1 MVRKATRLPNGT
13 RISDQVSLG
22 VLTATVPA
30 ALVDAV
36 LAETGRQSQRQRQL
50 PARLV
55 VYYVMALALYAQSSY
70 GEVLRGLL
78 EGVRWLR
85 LGGAELAVA
94 TKSAVTRARVRLGT
108 APVRVLFER
117 LARPFATPG
126 VPGAW
131 YRGCRLVSLDGT
143 TLDLPDAPELE
154 ARYGRPG
161 ASRGTSSYPQLQL
174 LSLTECGTHAIF
186 AVALD
191 RYDASEVRLAPAL
204 LTRLRPEMLCLADR
218 AFVGFELWREA
229 ATSGANLLWR
239 LRANQ
244 VLPCRQRLADGSYL
258 SRLYASPAHRRR
270 DEDGLV
276 VRVIEYRLE
285 GVPGAEPLY
294 RLVTTLLDP
303 AAAPAAEL
311 AALYHERWESEGTFA
326 ELKVSL
332 PGERLML
339 RSRRADLV
347 EQEVYGLL
355 LVHLAL
361 RQLMYEASRQN
372 GCDPDQ
378 LSFLHTVRVVRR
390 HLPFH
395 AAFSPSAAPAD
406 AADGADRDPRRAGRA
421 KPGPAQPTRG
431 EAQDEQLSHQG
442 PRRTR
447 RTPAAALP

>member
-1 MVRKATRLPNGT
+1 MVRKATRLPNGA
-13 RISDQVSLG
+13 RIRDQVSLG

-36 LAETGRQSQRQRQL
+36 LAETGRQTQRQRQL

-94 TKSAVTRARVRLGT
+94 TKSAVTRARVRLGA

-174 LSLTECGTHAIF
+174 
-186 AVALD
+186 
-191 RYDASEVRLAPAL
+191 
-204 LTRLRPEMLCLADR
+204 LCLADR

-303 AAAPAAEL
+303 VEAPAAGL
-311 AALYHERWESEGTFA
+311 AALYHERWENEGAFA

-406 AADGADRDPRRAGRA
+406 AADGADRDPGRAGRA
-421 KPGPAQPTRG
+421 KPRPAQPARG
-431 EAQDEQLSHQG
+431 QAQDEQLSHQG

>member
-1 MVRKATRLPNGT
+1 MVRKATRLPNGA
-13 RISDQVSLG
+13 RISEQVSLG

-78 EGVRWLR
+78 EGVRWLK

-94 TKSAVTRARVRLGT
+94 TKSAVTRARVRLGV

-117 LARPFATPG
+117 LACPFATPG
-126 VPGAW
+126 APGAW

-191 RYDASEVRLAPAL
+191 RYDTSEVRLAPAL
-204 LTRLRPEMLCLADR
+204 LARLRPEMLCLADR

-229 ATSGANLLWR
+229 AASGANLLWR

-244 VLPCRQRLADGSYL
+244 ILPCQQRLADGSYL

-311 AALYHERWESEGTFA
+311 AALYHERWESEGAFA

-390 HLPFH
+390 HLPFY
-395 AAFSPSAAPAD
+395 AAFSPSAASAD
-406 AADGADRDPRRAGRA
+406 AEDGTDRDPRRAGRA
-421 KPGPAQPTRG
+421 KPRPAQPTRG
-431 EAQDEQLSHQG
+431 QAQDEQLSYHG
-442 PRRTR
+442 PRCTR
-447 RTPAAALP
+447 RTPVAALP